1 MKRDLMKRDMWS
13 SSTSKSHKVALEQYL
28 LNLKINI
35 KFMRIL
41 IIILGTAPPVNA
53 YDKNG
58 LKALIM
64 VAKDRPRD
72 DVVVMVVSVL
82 STNTSPVKAFIFQAA
97 VPKVC

>member
-1 MKRDLMKRDMWS
+1 
-13 SSTSKSHKVALEQYL
+13 
-28 LNLKINI
+28 
-35 KFMRIL
+35 
-41 IIILGTAPPVNA
+41 VNA

-97 VPKVC
+97 VPKVCKLYKKIFITWCRTSV